1 MCVALSRVTSIDNLF
16 LIGKYSPS
24 VFKVNEN
31 AILEFKRLKENR
43 FDTIDAY
50 HVHCNSFTI
59 SLLNVRSL
67 KRYAVDITRAR
78 QLTENDIL
86 CLTESQITNDTD
98 VIKVLE
104 QLSSFK
110 IYFNSCGKRH
120 QNLAIYLRENIIL
133 L

>member
-43 FDTIDAY
+43 FDKIDTD

-67 KRYAVDITRAR
+67 KRHAVDITRAR

-110 IYFNSCGKRH
+110 IYFNSCGK
-120 QNLAIYLRENIIL
+120 
-133 L
+133 